1 MSSNQIHL
9 QDERRKLM
17 KEILD
22 LYDPQNEGF
31 VKSEDTPKILQAMGR
46 TLEENEVQNFLK
58 TADPENTGKI
68 SKDNFLTTTETLFS
82 LNNDG
87 VNELLDAFK
96 VFDVNNTGKISV
108 KNFKKVLVDVGKN
121 FTEAEADDIIKYI
134 NVDKDGNINIEEF
147 IQVWKFQ

>member
-1 MSSNQIHL
+1 MSSKQIHL
-9 QDERRKLM
+9 PDERRKLM

-58 TADPENTGKI
+58 SADPENTGKI
-68 SKDNFLTTTETLFS
+68 SKDNFLTTMETIFS

>member
-58 TADPENTGKI
+58 SADPENTGKI
-68 SKDNFLTTTETLFS
+68 SKDNFLTTMETIFS

-134 NVDKDGNINIEEF
+134 NVDKDGNINIYIIF
-147 IQVWKFQ
+147 FYFLL

>member
-58 TADPENTGKI
+58 SADPENTGKI
-68 SKDNFLTTTETLFS
+68 SKDNFLTTTETIFS

-121 FTEAEADDIIKYI
+121 FSEAEADDIIKYI